1 MMLTMNDAPN
11 PRDAFSQR
19 WSAIVPVKSPGN
31 GKSRVIATANGRFTA
46 GPIALAFALDTIE
59 AIAACALVENVF
71 VISDDE
77 SIRADLANVS
87 ASLIL
92 ESHEVR
98 ARTGHDRLNAAIGQ
112 ADLVIRRDWPN
123 RPTFAITS
131 DLPAL
136 RSSELTQVLRE
147 AAGSADAYALGAYL
161 ADASGTGTS
170 MVTAG
175 PAVALSPMFG
185 EDSAASHRRRGLRPL
200 ATSAPTVRS
209 DIDTYE
215 DLIAAL
221 QRGVGPRTARIVAL
235 ATD

>member
-1 MMLTMNDAPN
+1 MNDAPN
-11 PRDAFSQR
+11 CREEFAQR

-31 GKSRVIATANGRFTA
+31 GKSRVIATANGRFAA

-59 AIAACALVENVF
+59 AIAACPLVEDVI

-77 SIRADLANVS
+77 RLRADVAKVS
-87 ASLIL
+87 ASLML
-92 ESHEVR
+92 ESFEVR
-98 ARTGHDRLNAAIGQ
+98 SRTGHDRLNAAISQ
-112 ADLVIRRDWPN
+112 ADLIIRRDLPD
-123 RPTFAITS
+123 RATFAITS

-136 RSSELTQVLRE
+136 RTSELAAVLNE
-147 AAGSADAYALGAYL
+147 AARSLETHNAGAYL
-161 ADASGTGTS
+161 ADAAGTGTS

-175 PAVALSPMFG
+175 PGINLSPMFG
-185 EDSAASHRRRGLRPL
+185 ADSAASHLKYGLHPL
-200 ATSAPTVRS
+200 TTSAPTVRC

-235 ATD
+235 ASE